1 MDFHFNNVWT
11 ALSDAFPNRAA
22 LICEEKTV
30 TWSQFNDRAA
40 RLASLFEKHG
50 VTNGASV
57 GLYMLNCNEYTEAHF
72 GCFKQSICPVNVNYR
87 YRAEE
92 LIYLLDNSDSEV
104 VIYHASFAPRITE
117 IKSSLPK
124 IKLYIQVDDGTD
136 NELLDGALDYERALA
151 ESAPQPF
158 KPSAYED
165 RYMLYTGGTTGMPKG
180 VMYDNGALAHWLCI
194 GGYTSRG
201 LAPPSSIADVL
212 EGAQAITDMNA
223 VHRSLPACPQMHG
236 TGMWIGTMVALNCG
250 GTVITQRTQHLDAD
264 ALLRCVVDNEVTD
277 LTIVGDAF
285 ARPILGALDAASA
298 AGKPYDLSRLGQ
310 IASSGV
316 MWSSEIK
323 EGLLRHHDMMLND
336 IMGSTEGS
344 MGGSLST
351 RQSAAKTAKFV
362 IADYVKVFNENDEPV
377 APGSGEMG
385 MVATAGI
392 VPRGYYKDDVK
403 SANTFRTVNGVRYS
417 FPGDFAT
424 VEIDGSITLLGRGS
438 QCINTG
444 GEKVFTE
451 EVEEA
456 IKRHPDVEDCL
467 VVGLPDERLG
477 NRVVAVYS
485 QRPGTSLVGEDGLR
499 EHVRSQLAGYKAP
512 KQSILV
518 DIVQRAPNGKAD
530 YKWAKATAKAAS
542 ID

>member
-250 GTVITQRTQHLDAD
+250 GTVITQKTQHLDAD

-530 YKWAKATAKAAS
+530 YKWAKATAEAEN
-542 ID
+542 

>member
-1 MDFHFNNVWT
+1 MEFHFNNVWT
-11 ALSDAFPNRAA
+11 ALSEAFPDRPA
-22 LICEEKTV
+22 LICEGKTV
-30 TWSQFNDRAA
+30 TWSEFNDRAA
-40 RLASLFEKHG
+40 RLAGLFAAND

-72 GCFKQSICPVNVNYR
+72 GCFKQSVCPVNVNYR

-104 VIYHASFAPRITE
+104 VLYHASYAPRITE
-117 IKSSLPK
+117 IRDSLPK
-124 IKLYIQVDDGTD
+124 IKLYIQVDDGCG
-136 NELLDGALDYERALA
+136 EPLLDGALDYETALRA
-151 ESAPQPF
+151 SDPTPF
-158 KPSAYED
+158 TPSAYED

-201 LAPPSSIADVL
+201 LAPPKSIEEVL
-212 EGAQAITDMNA
+212 EGARAITEMGA

-250 GTVITQRTQHLDAD
+250 GTVVTQRTQHLDAD
-264 ALLRCVVDNEVTD
+264 SLLQCVVDNKVTD

-285 ARPILGALDAASA
+285 ARPILVALDTAKA
-298 AGKPYDLSRLGQ
+298 AGKPYDLSSVGQ

-323 EGLLRHHDMMLND
+323 EGLLRHQNMVLND

-344 MGGSLST
+344 MGASIST
-351 RQSAAKTAKFV
+351 REGAAKTAKFM
-362 IADYVKVFNENDEPV
+362 IADYVKVFNEYDKPV
-377 APGSGEMG
+377 QPGSGEMG

-392 VPRGYYKDDVK
+392 VPRGYYKDEEK
-403 SANTFRTVNGVRYS
+403 SARTFRVVDGVRYS

-424 VEIDGSITLLGRGS
+424 VEADGTITLLGRGS

-451 EVEEA
+451 EVEES
-456 IKRHPDVEDCL
+456 IKRHSDVEDCL

-477 NRVVAVYS
+477 NRVIAVYS
-485 QRPGTSLVGEDGLR
+485 QKPGTSPIGEDGLR
-499 EHVRSQLAGYKAP
+499 EHVKTQLAGYKAP
-512 KQSILV
+512 KQCILV
-518 DIVQRAPNGKAD
+518 DVVQRAPNGKAD
-530 YKWAKATAKAAS
+530 YKWAKATAEANA
-542 ID
+542 

>member
-212 EGAQAITDMNA
+212 EGAQAITDMNV

-250 GTVITQRTQHLDAD
+250 GTVITQKTQHLDAD

-530 YKWAKATAKAAS
+530 YKWAKATAEAEN
-542 ID
+542 

>member
-1 MDFHFNNVWT
+1 MEFHFNNVWT
-11 ALSDAFPNRAA
+11 ALSETFPDRPA
-22 LICEEKTV
+22 LVCEGKTV
-30 TWSQFNDRAA
+30 TWSHFNERAA
-40 RLASLFEKHG
+40 RLAGLFSENG

-57 GLYMLNCNEYTEAHF
+57 GMYMLNCNEYTEAHF
-72 GCFKQSICPVNVNYR
+72 GCFKQSVCPVNVNYR

-92 LIYLLDNSDSEV
+92 LIYLLDNSDAEV
-104 VIYHASFAPRITE
+104 VIYHASYAPRIAE
-117 IKSSLPK
+117 IRDSLPK
-124 IKLYIQVDDGTD
+124 IKLYIQVEDESG
-136 NELLDGALDYERALA
+136 NPLLAGALDYETALA
-151 ESAPQPF
+151 ESTPLAF
-158 KPSAYED
+158 TPSAYDD

-201 LAPPSSIADVL
+201 LPPPTSIDEVL
-212 EGAQAITDMNA
+212 AGAKAITKMGA

-264 ALLRCVVDNEVTD
+264 ALLQCVVDNEVTD

-285 ARPILGALDAASA
+285 ARPILAALDAAKA
-298 AGKPYDLSRLGQ
+298 AGKPYDLSRVGQ

-323 EGLLRHHDMMLND
+323 EGLLEHQDMVLND

-344 MGGSLST
+344 MGGSIST
-351 RQSAAKTAKFV
+351 RDNAAKTARFS
-362 IADYVKVFNENDEPV
+362 IAEYVKVFNEDDEPV
-377 APGSGEMG
+377 VPGSGEMG

-392 VPRGYYKDDVK
+392 VPRGYYKDEEK
-403 SANTFRTVNGVRYS
+403 SARTFRTVNGVRYS

-424 VEIDGSITLLGRGS
+424 VEADGSITLLGRGS

-451 EVEEA
+451 EVEES
-456 IKRHPDVEDCL
+456 IKRHDDVEDCL

-485 QRPGTSLVGEDGLR
+485 QKPGTVPIGEDGLR

-512 KQSILV
+512 KKAICV
-518 DIVQRAPNGKAD
+518 DVVQRAPNGKAD
-530 YKWAKATAKAAS
+530 YKWAKATAEAHQ
-542 ID
+542 

>member
-392 VPRGYYKDDVK
+392 VPRGYYKDDIK

-485 QRPGTSLVGEDGLR
+485 QRPGASLVGEDGLR

-530 YKWAKATAKAAS
+530 YKWAKATAEAAS

>member
-250 GTVITQRTQHLDAD
+250 GTVITQKTQHLDAD

-392 VPRGYYKDDVK
+392 VPRGYYKDDIK
-403 SANTFRTVNGVRYS
+403 SANTFRTINGVRYS

-530 YKWAKATAKAAS
+530 YKWAKATAEAEN
-542 ID
+542 

>member
-212 EGAQAITDMNA
+212 EGAQAITDMNV

-530 YKWAKATAKAAS
+530 YKWAKATAEAAS

>member
-1 MDFHFNNVWT
+1 MEFHFNNVWS
-11 ALSDAFPNRAA
+11 ALAEEFPDRPA
-22 LICEEKTV
+22 LICEGKTV
-30 TWSQFNDRAA
+30 TWSEFNDRAA
-40 RLASLFEKHG
+40 RLAGLFAANG

-57 GLYMLNCNEYTEAHF
+57 GMYMLNCNEYTEAHF
-72 GCFKQSICPVNVNYR
+72 GCFKQSVCPVNVNYR

-104 VIYHASFAPRITE
+104 VIYHASYAPRIKE
-117 IKSSLPK
+117 IRDSLPK
-124 IKLYIQVDDGTD
+124 IKLYIQVDDGCG
-136 NELLDGALDYERALA
+136 EPLLDGALDYETALTK
-151 ESAPQPF
+151 SDPQPF
-158 KPSAYED
+158 TPSAYED

-201 LAPPSSIADVL
+201 LAPPTSIDEVL
-212 EGAQAITDMNA
+212 AGARAITEMGA
-223 VHRSLPACPQMHG
+223 VHCSLPACPQMHG

-250 GTVITQRTQHLDAD
+250 GTVVTQRTQHLDAD
-264 ALLRCVVDNEVTD
+264 ALLQCVVDNKVTD

-285 ARPILGALDAASA
+285 ARPILAALDAAKA
-298 AGKPYDLSRLGQ
+298 AGKPYDLSRVGQ

-323 EGLLRHHDMMLND
+323 EGLLKHQNMVLND

-344 MGGSLST
+344 MGASIST
-351 RQSAAKTAKFV
+351 REGAAKTAKFM
-362 IADYVKVFNENDEPV
+362 IADYVKVFNEDDKPV
-377 APGSGEMG
+377 QPGSGEMG

-392 VPRGYYKDDVK
+392 VPRGYYKDEEK
-403 SANTFRTVNGVRYS
+403 SARTFRVVDGVRYS

-424 VEIDGSITLLGRGS
+424 VEADGTITLLGRGS

-451 EVEEA
+451 EVEES
-456 IKRHPDVEDCL
+456 IKRHEDVEDCL

-477 NRVVAVYS
+477 NRVIAVYS
-485 QRPGTSLVGEDGLR
+485 QKPGTAPIGEDGLR
-499 EHVRSQLAGYKAP
+499 EHVKTQLAGYKAP
-512 KQSILV
+512 KQCILV
-518 DIVQRAPNGKAD
+518 DVVQRAPNGKAD
-530 YKWAKATAKAAS
+530 YKWAKATAEANA
-542 ID
+542 

>member
-136 NELLDGALDYERALA
+136 NELLNGALDYERALA

-530 YKWAKATAKAAS
+530 YKWAKATAEAEN
-542 ID
+542 

>member
-212 EGAQAITDMNA
+212 EGAQAITDMNV

-236 TGMWIGTMVALNCG
+236 TGMWNGTMVALN
-250 GTVITQRTQHLDAD
+250 
-264 ALLRCVVDNEVTD
+264 
-277 LTIVGDAF
+277 
-285 ARPILGALDAASA
+285 
-298 AGKPYDLSRLGQ
+298 
-310 IASSGV
+310 
-316 MWSSEIK
+316 
-323 EGLLRHHDMMLND
+323 
-336 IMGSTEGS
+336 
-344 MGGSLST
+344 
-351 RQSAAKTAKFV
+351 
-362 IADYVKVFNENDEPV
+362 
-377 APGSGEMG
+377 
-385 MVATAGI
+385 
-392 VPRGYYKDDVK
+392 
-403 SANTFRTVNGVRYS
+403 
-417 FPGDFAT
+417 
-424 VEIDGSITLLGRGS
+424 
-438 QCINTG
+438 
-444 GEKVFTE
+444 
-451 EVEEA
+451 
-456 IKRHPDVEDCL
+456 
-467 VVGLPDERLG
+467 
-477 NRVVAVYS
+477 
-485 QRPGTSLVGEDGLR
+485 
-499 EHVRSQLAGYKAP
+499 
-512 KQSILV
+512 
-518 DIVQRAPNGKAD
+518 
-530 YKWAKATAKAAS
+530 
-542 ID
+542 

>member
-11 ALSDAFPNRAA
+11 ALSDAYPNRAA

-212 EGAQAITDMNA
+212 EGAQAITDMNV

-250 GTVITQRTQHLDAD
+250 GTVITQRTQHLDVD

-351 RQSAAKTAKFV
+351 RQGAAKTAKFV

-530 YKWAKATAKAAS
+530 YKWAKATAEAAS

>member
-212 EGAQAITDMNA
+212 EGAQAITDMNV

-298 AGKPYDLSRLGQ
+298 AGKPYYLSRLGQ

-424 VEIDGSITLLGRGS
+424 VEVDGSITLLGRGS

-530 YKWAKATAKAAS
+530 YKWAKATAEAEN
-542 ID
+542 

>member
-285 ARPILGALDAASA
+285 ARPILGALDAASD

-403 SANTFRTVNGVRYS
+403 STNTFRTVNGVRYS

-530 YKWAKATAKAAS
+530 YKWAKATAEAEN
-542 ID
+542 

>member
-212 EGAQAITDMNA
+212 EGAQAITDMNV

-512 KQSILV
+512 KQSILL

-530 YKWAKATAKAAS
+530 YKWAKATAEAAS
-542 ID
+542 TD

>member
-212 EGAQAITDMNA
+212 EGAQAITDMNV

-485 QRPGTSLVGEDGLR
+485 QRAGTSLVGEDGLR

-530 YKWAKATAKAAS
+530 YKWAKATAEAAS

>member
-11 ALSDAFPNRAA
+11 ALSEEFPDRPA
-22 LICEEKTV
+22 LICEGKTV

-40 RLASLFEKHG
+40 RLAALFAAHG

-72 GCFKQSICPVNVNYR
+72 GCFKQSVCPVNVNYR

-104 VIYHASFAPRITE
+104 VIFHASYAPRIKE
-117 IKSSLPK
+117 IREALPK
-124 IKLYIQVDDGTD
+124 IKLYIQVDDGCG
-136 NELLDGALDYERALA
+136 ERLLDGALDYETALT
-151 ESAPQPF
+151 SSDPLPF
-158 KPSAYED
+158 SPSAFDD

-201 LAPPSSIADVL
+201 LAPPTSIDEVL
-212 EGAQAITDMNA
+212 AGARAITEMGA
-223 VHRSLPACPQMHG
+223 VHCSLPACPQMHG

-250 GTVITQRTQHLDAD
+250 GTVVTQRTQHLDTD
-264 ALLRCVVDNEVTD
+264 GLLQCVVDNKVTD

-285 ARPILGALDAASA
+285 ARPILATLDAAKA
-298 AGKPYDLSRLGQ
+298 AGKPYDLSRVGQ

-323 EGLLRHHDMMLND
+323 EGLLKHQNMVLND

-344 MGGSLST
+344 MGASIST
-351 RQSAAKTAKFV
+351 REGAAKTAKFM
-362 IADYVKVFNENDEPV
+362 IADYVKVFNEDDKPV
-377 APGSGEMG
+377 QPGSGEMG

-392 VPRGYYKDDVK
+392 VPRGYYKDEEK
-403 SANTFRTVNGVRYS
+403 SARTFRVVDGVRYS

-424 VEIDGSITLLGRGS
+424 VEADGTITLLGRGS

-456 IKRHPDVEDCL
+456 IKRHDDVEDCL

-477 NRVVAVYS
+477 NRVIAVYS
-485 QRPGTSLVGEDGLR
+485 QKPGTAPIGEDGLR
-499 EHVRSQLAGYKAP
+499 EHVKTQLAGYKAP
-512 KQSILV
+512 KQCILV
-518 DIVQRAPNGKAD
+518 DVVQRAPNGKAD
-530 YKWAKATAKAAS
+530 YKWAKATAEAHQ
-542 ID
+542 

>member
-403 SANTFRTVNGVRYS
+403 STNTFRTVNGVRYS

-530 YKWAKATAKAAS
+530 YKWAKATAEAEN
-542 ID
+542 

>member
-1 MDFHFNNVWT
+1 MEFHFNNVWS
-11 ALSDAFPNRAA
+11 ALAEEFPDRPA
-22 LICEEKTV
+22 LICEGKTV

-40 RLASLFEKHG
+40 RLAGLFAANG

-57 GLYMLNCNEYTEAHF
+57 GMYMLNCNEYTEAHF
-72 GCFKQSICPVNVNYR
+72 GCFKQSVCPVNVNYR

-104 VIYHASFAPRITE
+104 VIFHASYAPRIKE
-117 IKSSLPK
+117 IRDSLPK
-124 IKLYIQVDDGTD
+124 IKLYIQVDDGCG
-136 NELLDGALDYERALA
+136 EPLLDGALDYETALT
-151 ESAPQPF
+151 SSDPLPF
-158 KPSAYED
+158 SPSAFDD

-201 LAPPSSIADVL
+201 LAPPTSIDEVL
-212 EGAQAITDMNA
+212 AGARAITEMGA
-223 VHRSLPACPQMHG
+223 VHCSLPACPQMHG

-250 GTVITQRTQHLDAD
+250 GTVVTQRTQHLDAD
-264 ALLRCVVDNEVTD
+264 ALLQCVVDNKVTD

-285 ARPILGALDAASA
+285 ARPILAALDAAKA
-298 AGKPYDLSRLGQ
+298 AGKPFDLSRVGQ

-323 EGLLRHHDMMLND
+323 EGLLKHQNMVLND

-344 MGGSLST
+344 MGASIST
-351 RQSAAKTAKFV
+351 REGAAKTAKFM
-362 IADYVKVFNENDEPV
+362 IADYVKVFNEDDKPV
-377 APGSGEMG
+377 QPGSGEMG

-392 VPRGYYKDDVK
+392 VPRGYYKDEEK
-403 SANTFRTVNGVRYS
+403 SARTFRVVDGIRYS

-424 VEIDGSITLLGRGS
+424 VEADGTITLLGRGS

-451 EVEEA
+451 EVEES
-456 IKRHPDVEDCL
+456 IKRHDHVEDCL

-477 NRVVAVYS
+477 NRVIAVYS
-485 QRPGTSLVGEDGLR
+485 QKPGTAPIGEDGLR
-499 EHVRSQLAGYKAP
+499 EHVKAQLAGYKAP
-512 KQSILV
+512 KQCILV
-518 DIVQRAPNGKAD
+518 DVVQRAPNGKAD
-530 YKWAKATAKAAS
+530 YKWAKATAEAHQ
-542 ID
+542 

>member
-250 GTVITQRTQHLDAD
+250 GTVITQKTQHLDAD

-298 AGKPYDLSRLGQ
+298 AGKPYDLARLGQ

-392 VPRGYYKDDVK
+392 VPRGYYKDDIK
-403 SANTFRTVNGVRYS
+403 SANTFRTINGVRYS

-530 YKWAKATAKAAS
+530 YKWAKATAEAEN
-542 ID
+542 

>member
-1 MDFHFNNVWT
+1 
-11 ALSDAFPNRAA
+11 
-22 LICEEKTV
+22 
-30 TWSQFNDRAA
+30 
-40 RLASLFEKHG
+40 
-50 VTNGASV
+50 
-57 GLYMLNCNEYTEAHF
+57 
-72 GCFKQSICPVNVNYR
+72 
-87 YRAEE
+87 
-92 LIYLLDNSDSEV
+92 LL
-104 VIYHASFAPRITE
+104 
-117 IKSSLPK
+117 
-124 IKLYIQVDDGTD
+124 Q
-136 NELLDGALDYERALA
+136 
-151 ESAPQPF
+151 
-158 KPSAYED
+158 
-165 RYMLYTGGTTGMPKG
+165 
-180 VMYDNGALAHWLCI
+180 
-194 GGYTSRG
+194 
-201 LAPPSSIADVL
+201 
-212 EGAQAITDMNA
+212 
-223 VHRSLPACPQMHG
+223 
-236 TGMWIGTMVALNCG
+236 
-250 GTVITQRTQHLDAD
+250 
-264 ALLRCVVDNEVTD
+264 CVVDNEVTD

-485 QRPGTSLVGEDGLR
+485 QRAGTSLVGEDGLR
-499 EHVRSQLAGYKAP
+499 EHVRSQLSGYKAP

-530 YKWAKATAKAAS
+530 YKWAKATAEAAS

>member
-1 MDFHFNNVWT
+1 MEFHFNNVWT
-11 ALSDAFPNRAA
+11 ALAEAFPDRPA
-22 LICEEKTV
+22 LICEGKTV
-30 TWSQFNDRAA
+30 TWSEFNDRAA
-40 RLASLFEKHG
+40 RLAGLFAANG

-57 GLYMLNCNEYTEAHF
+57 GMYMLNCNEYTEAHF
-72 GCFKQSICPVNVNYR
+72 GCFKQSVCPVNVNYR

-104 VIYHASFAPRITE
+104 VIFHASYAPRIKE
-117 IKSSLPK
+117 IRESLPK
-124 IKLYIQVDDGTD
+124 IKLYIQVDDGCG
-136 NELLDGALDYERALA
+136 EPLLDGALDYETALTSS
-151 ESAPQPF
+151 EPLPF
-158 KPSAYED
+158 TPSAYED

-201 LAPPSSIADVL
+201 LAPPTSIDEVL
-212 EGAQAITDMNA
+212 AGARAITEMGA
-223 VHRSLPACPQMHG
+223 VHCSLPACPQMHG

-250 GTVITQRTQHLDAD
+250 GTVVTQRTQHLDAD
-264 ALLRCVVDNEVTD
+264 ALLQCVVDNKVTD

-285 ARPILGALDAASA
+285 ARPILAALDAAKA
-298 AGKPYDLSRLGQ
+298 AGKPYDLSRVGQ

-316 MWSSEIK
+316 MWSAEIK
-323 EGLLRHHDMMLND
+323 EGLLKHQSMVLND

-344 MGGSLST
+344 MGASIST
-351 RQSAAKTAKFV
+351 REGAAKTAKFM
-362 IADYVKVFNENDEPV
+362 IADYVKVFNEDDKPV
-377 APGSGEMG
+377 QPGSGEMG

-392 VPRGYYKDDVK
+392 VPRGYYKDEEK
-403 SANTFRTVNGVRYS
+403 SARTFRVVDGVRYS

-424 VEIDGSITLLGRGS
+424 VEADGTITLLGRGS

-451 EVEEA
+451 EVEES
-456 IKRHPDVEDCL
+456 IKRHDDVEDCL

-477 NRVVAVYS
+477 NRVIAVYS
-485 QRPGTSLVGEDGLR
+485 QKPGTAPIGEDGLR
-499 EHVRSQLAGYKAP
+499 EHVKTQLAGYKAP
-512 KQSILV
+512 KQCILV

-530 YKWAKATAKAAS
+530 YKWAKATAEANA
-542 ID
+542 

>member
-136 NELLDGALDYERALA
+136 NKLLDGALDYERALA

-530 YKWAKATAKAAS
+530 YKWAKATAEAAS

>member
-250 GTVITQRTQHLDAD
+250 GTVITQKTQHLDAD

-530 YKWAKATAKAAS
+530 YKWAKATAEAEK
-542 ID
+542 

>member
-1 MDFHFNNVWT
+1 MEFHFNNVWS
-11 ALSDAFPNRAA
+11 ALAEEFPDRPA
-22 LICEEKTV
+22 LIREGKTV

-40 RLASLFEKHG
+40 RLAGLFAANG

-57 GLYMLNCNEYTEAHF
+57 GMYMLNCNEYTEAHF
-72 GCFKQSICPVNVNYR
+72 GCFKQSVCPVNVNYR

-104 VIYHASFAPRITE
+104 VIFHASYAPRIKE
-117 IKSSLPK
+117 IRDSLPK
-124 IKLYIQVDDGTD
+124 IKLYIQVDDGCG
-136 NELLDGALDYERALA
+136 EPLLDGALDYETALT
-151 ESAPQPF
+151 SSDPLPF
-158 KPSAYED
+158 SPSAFDD

-201 LAPPSSIADVL
+201 LAPPTSIDEVL
-212 EGAQAITDMNA
+212 AGARAITEMGA
-223 VHRSLPACPQMHG
+223 VHCSLPACPQMHG

-250 GTVITQRTQHLDAD
+250 GTVVTQRTQHLDAD
-264 ALLRCVVDNEVTD
+264 ALLQCVVDNKVTD

-285 ARPILGALDAASA
+285 ARPILAALDAAKA
-298 AGKPYDLSRLGQ
+298 AGKPFDLSRVGQ

-323 EGLLRHHDMMLND
+323 EGLLKHQNMVLND

-344 MGGSLST
+344 MGASIST
-351 RQSAAKTAKFV
+351 REGAAKTAKFM
-362 IADYVKVFNENDEPV
+362 IADYVKVFNEDDKPV
-377 APGSGEMG
+377 QPGSGEMG

-392 VPRGYYKDDVK
+392 VPRGYYKDEEK
-403 SANTFRTVNGVRYS
+403 SARTFRVVDGIRYS

-424 VEIDGSITLLGRGS
+424 VEADGTITLLGRGS

-451 EVEEA
+451 EVEES
-456 IKRHPDVEDCL
+456 IKRHDHVEDCL

-477 NRVVAVYS
+477 NRVIAVYS
-485 QRPGTSLVGEDGLR
+485 QKPGTAPIGEDGLR
-499 EHVRSQLAGYKAP
+499 EHVKTQLAGYKAP
-512 KQSILV
+512 KQCILV
-518 DIVQRAPNGKAD
+518 DVVQRAPNGKAD
-530 YKWAKATAKAAS
+530 YKWAKATAEAHQ
-542 ID
+542 

>member
-212 EGAQAITDMNA
+212 EGAQAITDMNV

-250 GTVITQRTQHLDAD
+250 GTVITQKTQHLDAD

-485 QRPGTSLVGEDGLR
+485 QRAGTSLVGEDGLR

-530 YKWAKATAKAAS
+530 YKWAKATAEAEN
-542 ID
+542 

>member
-485 QRPGTSLVGEDGLR
+485 QRAGTSLVGEDGLR

-530 YKWAKATAKAAS
+530 YKWAKATAEAEN
-542 ID
+542 

>member
-212 EGAQAITDMNA
+212 EGAQAITDMNV

-424 VEIDGSITLLGRGS
+424 VELDGSITLLGRGS

-467 VVGLPDERLG
+467 VVGLPDKRLG

-530 YKWAKATAKAAS
+530 YKWAKATAEAEN
-542 ID
+542 

>member
-92 LIYLLDNSDSEV
+92 LIYLLYNSDSEV

-250 GTVITQRTQHLDAD
+250 GTVITQKTQHLDAD

-485 QRPGTSLVGEDGLR
+485 QRAGTSLVGEDGLR

-530 YKWAKATAKAAS
+530 YKWAKATAEAAS

>member
-212 EGAQAITDMNA
+212 EGAQAITDMNV

-250 GTVITQRTQHLDAD
+250 GTVITQKTQHLDAD

-467 VVGLPDERLG
+467 VIGLPDERLG

-530 YKWAKATAKAAS
+530 YKWAKATAEAEN
-542 ID
+542 

>member
-362 IADYVKVFNENDEPV
+362 IADYVKVLNENDEPV
-377 APGSGEMG
+377 EPGSGEMG

-392 VPRGYYKDDVK
+392 VPRGYYKDDIK
-403 SANTFRTVNGVRYS
+403 SANTFRTINGVRYS

-530 YKWAKATAKAAS
+530 YKWAKATAEAEN
-542 ID
+542 